1 MAAKKTFWYHL
12 GHALERAR
20 STPAPKRSIRG
31 LAERRA
37 SEQLP
42 SRRED
47 HLAMPSADELLAGG
61 TAVVVDRVLSAWTG
75 RKAPGPIRLLR
86 AGASGAAAALLVDLL
101 RPLVSGSRD
110 LPTIDRGTVDRM
122 LAGAGQGLVYG
133 SIVEPRLPGPALLK
147 GTLFGSAEF
156 LTDPLGGLSG
166 ILGGHA
172 PQGHLPVLRDVLEGL
187 EEHERAYLE
196 HLVFGVALALIYESR
211 SASRGIVLDE
221 E

>member
-1 MAAKKTFWYHL
+1 M
-12 GHALERAR
+12 
-20 STPAPKRSIRG
+20 
-31 LAERRA
+31 
-37 SEQLP
+37 
-42 SRRED
+42 
-47 HLAMPSADELLAGG
+47 
-61 TAVVVDRVLSAWTG
+61 
-75 RKAPGPIRLLR
+75 
-86 AGASGAAAALLVDLL
+86 
-101 RPLVSGSRD
+101 
-110 LPTIDRGTVDRM
+110 
-122 LAGAGQGLVYG
+122 
-133 SIVEPRLPGPALLK
+133 LK